1 MTNLIATDLQG
12 QEIDSI
18 VDLFELELPDSSILY
33 FHPGLE
39 ADLTTVRFRE
49 NVAPGYAIKEYTP
62 FPMMIDG
69 LDISAEGAINRPSFT
84 VANIGTAFK
93 GVLGNYKN
101 KDLIGQR
108 ITRRQTLKKYL
119 VDQSPDLSSPPK
131 ELNKVTYVI
140 DRIAS
145 ENNLTVTF
153 EVSAIY
159 DLEGI
164 TLPRRLMVGKFCSW
178 MYQGYQV
185 YGKGGCS
192 WPIDSIRETEGTN
205 GARATHN
212 VFFNI
217 DDNPLVSQTWLSAN
231 ATTYNSSAN
240 YEQDDYVVQ
249 ASTGKYFLAQYSH
262 TAQALATNYWKEVF
276 PYTDHAASTAYSA
289 GDLVKANVTLNGK
302 TLTTI
307 FYCIKAHNS
316 GSGGT
321 AIVPNLTSEY
331 WRREELCGKTLNSC
345 KCRFQVSVVNP
356 LTSGSAPTSVKV
368 SSKALPFGSFIGTD
382 KY

>member
-1 MTNLIATDLQG
+1 MTDNLIATDLQK
-12 QEIDSI
+12 QEIDSV
-18 VDLFELELPDSSILY
+18 VDLFELELPNGSIVY

-39 ADLTTVRFRE
+39 SDLTTVRFRE
-49 NVAPGYAIKEYTP
+49 NKPGFAIKEYTP

-69 LDISAEGAINRPSFT
+69 LDISAEGAINRPSLT
-84 VANIGTAFK
+84 VANIGTGFK
-93 GVLGNYKN
+93 GILGSYTN

-119 VDQSPDLSSPPK
+119 VDANPDQSSPPK

-145 ENNLTVTF
+145 ENNITITF

-178 MYQGYQV
+178 MYQGHEI
-185 YGKGGCS
+185 YGKGGCV
-192 WPIDSIRETEGTN
+192 WRKDSSVFTIN
-205 GARATHN
+205 DAGASLSHN
-212 VFFNI
+212 LYFNV
-217 DDNPLVSQTWLSAN
+217 DDNPLVSQTWLVANSTAYSA
-231 ATTYNSSAN
+231 SAN
-240 YEQDDYVVQ
+240 YEQDDYVSVP
-249 ASTGKYFLAQYSH
+249 GGRYFLAQFSH
-262 TAQALATNYWKEVF
+262 TNQSTSTGYWQEVF
-276 PYTDHAASTAYSA
+276 PYSAHAANTNYSV
-289 GDLVKANVTLNGK
+289 GDLVEDTITINSKNI
-302 TLTTI
+302 TTV

-316 GSGGT
+316 SSHST
-321 AIVPNLTSEY
+321 FIAPEINSAY

-345 KCRFQVSVVNP
+345 KCRFQGTVVDPVSA
-356 LTSGSAPTSVKV
+356 GSAPTSVKV
-368 SSKALPFGSFIGTD
+368 TSSALPFGSFIGTD